1 MLKRIVFDILILIS
15 AIVCPWWFTAL
26 FSIAILYYL
35 KTFNEIILFGLV
47 MDILYGRVSANFH
60 FWDYRFTLFFLILL
74 LTSFIIKKRLK
85 FYNR

>member
-26 FSIAILYYL
+26 FSIAILYYF

-74 LTSFIIKKRLK
+74 LISFVIKKRLK